1 MKRFIWIN
9 TKWIMLPDS
18 RIWPLCISSQFLE
31 SVYFLV
37 VKIGIFDRLPVKWWS
52 CWMICSAEPCTDWW
66 TKLFSWSVWLAL
78 ECQQI
83 MFSCI
88 KQKKKW
94 ILYYWRLIFWKTVV
108 LWFLHLWRF
117 LLLERGLF
125 FHKTLFQHPSCSYIW
140 FVAQIHLF
148 SCCAV
153 EYFFFLWHS
162 WSRHPDWKTHYCNSL
177 FLCLSKPSL
186 DLLQTAQHPTRLL
199 TMQVF

>member
-52 CWMICSAEPCTDWW
+52 YWMVCSAEPCTDWW

-88 KQKKKW
+88 KQKKKMDTLLLKTNLLKNCSPVVSTSMEVSVAGTRSFLSQNTVSTPILLIHLICSSNPCIQLLCSW
-94 ILYYWRLIFWKTVV
+94 I
-108 LWFLHLWRF
+108 F
-117 LLLERGLF
+117 LLPLAQLI
-125 FHKTLFQHPSCSYIW
+125 KT
-140 FVAQIHLF
+140 
-148 SCCAV
+148 
-153 EYFFFLWHS
+153 S
-162 WSRHPDWKTHYCNSL
+162 WLKDSL
-177 FLCLSKPSL
+177 L
-186 DLLQTAQHPTRLL
+186 
-199 TMQVF
+199 